1 MDNIDYTRFIAGFVF
16 VLALIGAIGWL
27 VKRLQQNNKFMQK
40 NTLKK
45 RVQIGD
51 RIAIDAKR
59 QLMLI
64 KWDDDEYLI
73 MLGQNEVVLGSKKGV
88 LSEEKDA
95 LDAKKPIT
103 KQSPSLNP
111 EIQITPTRTA
121 PHA

>member
-51 RIAIDAKR
+51 RIPIDAKR

-88 LSEEKDA
+88 LSEKKDA
-95 LDAKKPIT
+95 LDEKNPPK

-111 EIQITPTRTA
+111 KIQITPKRTA